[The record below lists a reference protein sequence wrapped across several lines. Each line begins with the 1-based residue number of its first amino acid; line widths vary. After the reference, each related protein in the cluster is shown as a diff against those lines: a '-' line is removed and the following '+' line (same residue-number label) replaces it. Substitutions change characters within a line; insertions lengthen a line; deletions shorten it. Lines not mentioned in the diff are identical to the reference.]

1 VVTLSIVSL
10 GCARNEVD
18 SEELAAQFATAGFDL
33 IDQPDQAEVVV
44 VNTCGFIEAAKAE
57 SIDEILSAAG
67 QRPDGSKPVVIAAGC
82 LADRYGD
89 QLASSLPEADAVIG
103 FDGYPDIAATV
114 RQVLAGVHPPAR
126 PPVDRRRQLPLFP
139 VVRPGPAPVLP
150 AWIPSQR
157 HRLTGGPMAPLKIA
171 SGCDRTCAFC
181 AIPVFRGA
189 FRSRPAAD
197 IVAEATWL
205 ATQGVKE
212 VFLVSENTTS
222 YGKDLSRGTLEA
234 LLSDLATVDGIE
246 RIRLSYLQ
254 PAELR
259 QPLIDAIATT
269 PKVAG
274 YFDLPFQHA
283 SAPVL
288 KRMRRYGDAQSFLD
302 LLGRIRLAI
311 PDAGIRTNVIV
322 GFPGETQDD
331 VDILVQFLGEAGLDA
346 VGVFPYSDEEGTRA
360 AALDGHLDEEEMRA
374 RARDVSE
381 FADTV
386 TAMRAHDRL
395 GDEVSVLI
403 ESSDHLVSAGRAG
416 QQGPEDGMTYVRGE
430 SLPADRLQPG
440 EIVTGK
446 VVDSHGV
453 DWYIDL

>member
-1 VVTLSIVSL
+1 MVTLSIVSL

-67 QRPDGSKPVVIAAGC
+67 GRADGSQPVVIAAGC

-114 RQVLAGVHPPAR
+114 RQVLAGVHPPAK
-126 PPVDRRRQLPLFP
+126 PPVDRRRLLPMTP
-139 VVRPGPAPVLP
+139 VARPGDGPATP

-157 HRLTGGPMAPLKIA
+157 HRLAAGPMAPLKIA

-189 FRSRPAAD
+189 FQSRPAGD
-197 IVAEATWL
+197 ILAEAAWL

-222 YGKDLSRGTLEA
+222 YGKDLSRGALEA
-234 LLSDLATVDGIE
+234 LLGDLAGVAGIE

-254 PAELR
+254 PAEVR
-259 QPLIDAIATT
+259 QPLIDAIAAT
-269 PKVAG
+269 PKVVP

-302 LLGRIRLAI
+302 LLGRIRLAV
-311 PDAGIRTNVIV
+311 PGAGIRSNVIV
-322 GFPGETQDD
+322 GFPGETPDD
-331 VDILVQFLGEAGLDA
+331 VDTLVQFLGEAGLDA

-360 AALDGHLDEEEMRA
+360 AGLDGHLDEQEIRS

-386 TAMRAHDRL
+386 TAMKAHDRI
-395 GDEVSVLI
+395 GDTVSVMI
-403 ESSDHLVSAGRAG
+403 ESTGNGVSAGRAG
-416 QQGPEDGMTYVRGE
+416 QQGPEDGITYVRGE
-430 SLPADRLQPG
+430 NVPVQRLCPG
-440 EIVTGK
+440 EIVTGE